1 MEGITLGQI
10 QGFFVFIIGL
20 FGATGTIIKAVKSA
34 IAKGFEPIEKK
45 IDEVDK
51 NSTKNYL
58 VSVISQVDRDGYID
72 AASKI
77 RFYEQYEHY
86 TKPVK
91 EGGLGGNTYIHDEV
105 ERLKKE
111 GKL

>member
-1 MEGITLGQI
+1 MNDITLGQLSNI
-10 QGFFVFIIGL
+10 MLWLVGFG
-20 FGATGTIIKAVKSA
+20 GATMTIVTAVKKA

-51 NSTKNYL
+51 NSTKNFL
-58 VSVISQVDRDGYID
+58 VSVISQADRDGYID
-72 AASKI
+72 PATKI

-86 TKPVK
+86 GKPIK
-91 EGGLGGNTYIHDEV
+91 EGGLGGNSYIHDEV